1 MSGCPFGHTDG
12 PAGARP
18 ETERTGE
25 DTGVE
30 RSGGA
35 TAVVTSPEASDG
47 GSAASAA
54 AGSSRMSRRGLLSL
68 AGVGGAGAVAG
79 LAAGFLGHDAL
90 TAGAAAADTSAGE
103 AVVPFFGDHQ
113 AGITTPAQDRLHM
126 AAFDVTT
133 EDRKELIKLL
143 KDWTAAAEAMT
154 TGNPTGRT
162 GAVDGP
168 YDAPPEDTGEA
179 LDLPAAKLTLTFGF
193 GAGLF
198 EKDGKARFGLDDRR
212 PEALIDLPHFPGDDL
227 QPGRTGGDIVIQAC
241 ADDPQVAVH
250 AIRNLARIGFGK
262 VRVRWSQLGFGRT
275 SSTSRAQVTPRNL
288 FGFKDGTNNL
298 KVEDNTLLD
307 EHVWVRSGSRPGEQW
322 MAGGSYLVARR
333 IQMHIEIWDRTS
345 LREQEGLI
353 GRTKGVGAP
362 LSGGDEFTTPD
373 FALAGRDGDPLIP
386 LDAHVRLAHPDQNAG
401 VRMLRR
407 GYNFTD
413 GSDGLGHL
421 DAGLF
426 FIAFVK
432 DPRTHY
438 VPMQL
443 ALAKS
448 DTLSVEYLKHTG
460 SGLFAVPPG
469 LRQGGFIGEGL
480 FA

>member
-1 MSGCPFGHTDG
+1 MSGCPFGG
-12 PAGARP
+12 GQQPPAG
-18 ETERTGE
+18 TH
-25 DTGVE
+25 
-30 RSGGA
+30 S
-35 TAVVTSPEASDG
+35 EA
-47 GSAASAA
+47 SAASPETPD
-54 AGSSRMSRRGLLSL
+54 GDNRRLSRRGLLGL

-79 LAAGFLGHDAL
+79 IAAGLLGHDAI
-90 TAGAAAADTSAGE
+90 AAAAAPPVANGS
-103 AVVPFFGDHQ
+103 VVPFFGDRQ
-113 AGITTPAQDRLHM
+113 AGITTAAQDRLHM

-133 EDRKELIKLL
+133 EDRAALIELL
-143 KDWTAAAEAMT
+143 KDWTAAADAMT
-154 TGNPTGRT
+154 AGRTTGTT

-179 LDLPAAKLTLTFGF
+179 LDLDAGRLTLTIGF
-193 GAGLF
+193 GASLF
-198 EKDGKARFGLDDRR
+198 EKDGKARFGLDGKR
-212 PEALIDLPHFPGDDL
+212 PDALIDLPHFPGDAL
-227 QPGRTGGDIVIQAC
+227 EPARTGGDIVVQAC

-262 VRVRWSQLGFGRT
+262 ARVRWSQLGFGRT
-275 SSTSRAQVTPRNL
+275 SSTSRAQQTPRNL

-298 KVEDNTLLD
+298 KAEDTALLD
-307 EHVWVRSGSRPGEQW
+307 EHVWAGGGSRAGEGW

-333 IQMHIEIWDRTS
+333 IRMHIEIWDRTS

-353 GRTKGVGAP
+353 GRTKGEGAP
-362 LSGGDEFTTPD
+362 LSGGKEFTAPN
-373 FALAGRDGDPLIP
+373 FAIKGNDGEPLIAM
-386 LDAHVRLAHPDQNAG
+386 DSHVRLAHADQNDG

-407 GYNFTD
+407 GYNYTD

-438 VPMQL
+438 VPMQMTMAKEDVL
-443 ALAKS
+443 AL
-448 DTLSVEYLKHTG
+448 EYLKHTG

-469 LRQGGFIGEGL
+469 TRQGGFIGEGL

>member
-1 MSGCPFGHTDG
+1 MSGCPFGHTGG
-12 PAGARP
+12 PADVG
-18 ETERTGE
+18 
-25 DTGVE
+25 
-30 RSGGA
+30 RSGEPA
-35 TAVVTSPEASDG
+35 DVVKSQKASDG
-47 GSAASAA
+47 GTAA
-54 AGSSRMSRRGLLSL
+54 AADTGAARMSRRGLLSL

-79 LAAGFLGHDAL
+79 LAAGFLGHDAVA
-90 TAGAAAADTSAGE
+90 TAASPSVPPAGD

-143 KDWTAAAEAMT
+143 KDWTAAAQAMT
-154 TGNPTGRT
+154 AGNPTGKT

-179 LDLPAAKLTLTFGF
+179 LDLAASKLTLTLGF

-198 EKDGKARFGLDDRR
+198 EKDGKVRFGLEGRR
-212 PEALIDLPHFPGDDL
+212 PAALIDLPHFPGDDL
-227 QPGRTGGDIVIQAC
+227 QPGRTGGDLVVQAC

-298 KVEDNTLLD
+298 KVEDNALLD
-307 EHVWVRSGSRPGEQW
+307 EHVWVAGGGPAAEQW

-353 GRTKGVGAP
+353 GRTKGAGAP
-362 LSGGDEFTTPD
+362 LSGGDEFSPPD
-373 FALAGRDGDPLIP
+373 FAMAGRNGEPLIP
-386 LDAHVRLAHPDQNAG
+386 MDSHMRLAHPDQNNG

-443 ALAKS
+443 ALAKG

-469 LRQGGFIGEGL
+469 VQQGGYIGEGL
-480 FA
+480 FS

>member
-1 MSGCPFGHTDG
+1 VSGCPFGHTGEAPD
-12 PAGARP
+12 AVTGAAPGRF
-18 ETERTGE
+18 
-25 DTGVE
+25 
-30 RSGGA
+30 
-35 TAVVTSPEASDG
+35 
-47 GSAASAA
+47 
-54 AGSSRMSRRGLLSL
+54 SRRGLLSL
-68 AGVGGAGAVAG
+68 AGIGGAGAVAG
-79 LAAGFLGHDAL
+79 MAAGFLGHDAV
-90 TAGAAAADTSAGE
+90 ASAAPSEPRPTLIPFHGE
-103 AVVPFFGDHQ
+103 HQ

-133 EDRKELIKLL
+133 DDREDLIQLL

-154 TGNPTGRT
+154 AGHATGAT

-179 LDLPAAKLTLTFGF
+179 LDLDAGKLTLTFGF

-198 EKDGKARFGLDDRR
+198 EKDGKARFGLAGRR
-212 PEALIDLPHFPGDDL
+212 PDALIDLPHFPGDDL
-227 QPGRTGGDIVIQAC
+227 DPARSGGDLVVQAC

-275 SSTSRAQVTPRNL
+275 SSTSRSQVTPRNL
-288 FGFKDGTNNL
+288 FGFKDGTNNP
-298 KVEDNTLLD
+298 KAEDTELLGQ
-307 EHVWVRSGSRPGEQW
+307 HIWATGGARQGEAW

-333 IQMHIEIWDRTS
+333 IRMHIEIWDRTS

-353 GRTKGVGAP
+353 GRTKRTGAP
-362 LSGGDEFTTPD
+362 LSGGEEFTAPD
-373 FALAGRDGDPLIP
+373 FAIKGKDGQPLMP
-386 LDAHVRLAHPDQNAG
+386 MDSHVRLAHPSQNDG

-407 GYNFTD
+407 GYNYTD

-438 VPMQL
+438 VPMQMAMAKGDTL
-443 ALAKS
+443 AL
-448 DTLSVEYLKHTG
+448 EYLKHTG

-469 LRQGGFIGEGL
+469 TKPGGFIGEGL
-480 FA
+480 FE

>member
-1 MSGCPFGHTDG
+1 MSGCPFGHADG
-12 PAGARP
+12 PAAAGP
-18 ETERTGE
+18 DTERTGE

-30 RSGGA
+30 RSGGS

-90 TAGAAAADTSAGE
+90 AAGAAAADTSAGE

-198 EKDGKARFGLDDRR
+198 EKDGKARFGLDGRR

-298 KVEDNTLLD
+298 KVEDNALLD
-307 EHVWVRSGSRPGEQW
+307 EHVWVPSGTRPSEQW

-469 LRQGGFIGEGL
+469 VRQGGFIGEGL

>member
-1 MSGCPFGHTDG
+1 MTGCPFGHTDE
-12 PAGARP
+12 PVDK
-18 ETERTGE
+18 
-25 DTGVE
+25 DTNLVRQGTAAE
-30 RSGGA
+30 A
-35 TAVVTSPEASDG
+35 AAVVTSREAADG
-47 GSAASAA
+47 GTAA
-54 AGSSRMSRRGLLSL
+54 AAESRRTGVSRRGLLSL

-90 TAGAAAADTSAGE
+90 SAAAASSADTSTGE
-103 AVVPFFGDHQ
+103 AVVPFFGEHQ

-143 KDWTAAAEAMT
+143 KDWTAAAESMT
-154 TGNPTGRT
+154 TGLPTGAT

-179 LDLPAAKLTLTFGF
+179 LDLAAAKLTLTFGF

-198 EKDGKARFGLDDRR
+198 EKDGRARFGLEGRR

-298 KVEDNTLLD
+298 KVEDNALLD
-307 EHVWVRSGSRPGEQW
+307 EHVWVGAGSAGEQW
-322 MAGGSYLVARR
+322 MNGGSYLVARR

-362 LSGGDEFTTPD
+362 LSGGDEFSTPD
-373 FALAGRDGDPLIP
+373 FAMAGRNGDPLIP
-386 LDAHVRLAHPDQNAG
+386 MDSHMRLAHPDQNNG

-469 LRQGGFIGEGL
+469 VQAGGFIGEGL

>member
-1 MSGCPFGHTDG
+1 MSGCPYGHTG
-12 PAGARP
+12 EAPEARGAGQPVDVNGSARAD
-18 ETERTGE
+18 EA
-25 DTGVE
+25 TGVE
-30 RSGGA
+30 RSTG
-35 TAVVTSPEASDG
+35 TSDG
-47 GSAASAA
+47 GASAS
-54 AGSSRMSRRGLLSL
+54 AGPSRLSRRGLLSL

-79 LAAGFLGHDAL
+79 LAAGFLGHDL
-90 TAGAAAADTSAGE
+90 VTAGAASAAESDAGD
-103 AVVPFFGDHQ
+103 AVVPFFGEHQ

-143 KDWTAAAEAMT
+143 KDWTAAAAAMT
-154 TGNPTGRT
+154 AGRTTGAT

-179 LDLPAAKLTLTFGF
+179 LDLAAAQLTLTFGF

-198 EKDGKARFGLDDRR
+198 EKNGKVRFGLDGRR

-227 QPGRTGGDIVIQAC
+227 QPGRTGGDIVVQAC

-298 KVEDNTLLD
+298 KVEDNALLD
-307 EHVWVRSGSRPGEQW
+307 EHVWVGSPASPNEEW
-322 MAGGSYLVARR
+322 MRGGSYLVARR

-362 LSGGDEFTTPD
+362 LSGGEEFTAPD
-373 FALAGRDGDPLIP
+373 FKLAGRNGDPLIP
-386 LDAHVRLAHPDQNAG
+386 LDSHVRLAHPDQNGG

-443 ALAKS
+443 ALAKG

-469 LRQGGFIGEGL
+469 IQQGGFIGEGL